1 MYRFFFLLS
10 KYYWSFFSNE
20 DTYQFRNSISS
31 QELESFQDQP
41 SWSSGYE
48 GMARFIFIHQKYEKF
63 LKGKGK
69 MTTYWLDGELDSIFN
84 NESLNE
90 SLNAQSV
97 EDDDAV
103 KCP

>member
-1 MYRFFFLLS
+1 MRIH
-10 KYYWSFFSNE
+10 
-20 DTYQFRNSISS
+20 ISS
-31 QELESFQDQP
+31 ETASALRNWKAFKISLRGQMD
-41 SWSSGYE
+41 
-48 GMARFIFIHQKYEKF
+48 M
-63 LKGKGK
+63 KGKGK

>member
-1 MYRFFFLLS
+1 
-10 KYYWSFFSNE
+10 
-20 DTYQFRNSISS
+20 
-31 QELESFQDQP
+31 
-41 SWSSGYE
+41 
-48 GMARFIFIHQKYEKF
+48 
-63 LKGKGK
+63 